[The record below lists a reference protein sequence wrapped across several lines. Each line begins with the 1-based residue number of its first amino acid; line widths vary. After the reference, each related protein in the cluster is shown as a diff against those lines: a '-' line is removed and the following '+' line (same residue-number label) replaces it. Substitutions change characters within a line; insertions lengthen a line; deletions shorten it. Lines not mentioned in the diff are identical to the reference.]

1 MRAVAIN
8 GLMGIGALGF
18 FDGAT

>member
-1 MRAVAIN
+1 MRTVAIN
-8 GLMGIGALGF
+8 GLMRLGALGF